1 MRFLLLLLLSIFSF
15 GDGHIFV
22 YHRFDDNR
30 YPTTNIST
38 KTLRAEFNYLKKHNY
53 RVVTLDDFVKKIEAN
68 EKIPDNWV
76 AFTIDDGFKS
86 FYTHG

>member
-1 MRFLLLLLLSIFSF
+1 M
-15 GDGHIFV
+15 
-22 YHRFDDNR
+22 
-30 YPTTNIST
+30 PTTRLEENRSPPP
-38 KTLRAEFNYLKKHNY
+38 KYSLPSTLRPEFNYLKKHNY

-86 FYTHG
+86 FYTHGLKVFKEYNYHLLYL